1 MEAEAHPE
9 RDLFWQQLVIRL
21 FRLGIQAGLHSQ
33 SATREDFCILLDI
46 ALFRELTERGETQ
59 PRMAVR
65 LGCSPRLV
73 RKLGGKSRKIQ
84 DVMDGSG
91 TFLRVL
97 SRLKQGPLSEAQLRR
112 ELHLETEFDVFSI
125 LLQLLYQ
132 EGIVEKRGQPALY
145 HLTERWLKLESTG
158 WEKPLSEL
166 EQTLVVSLS
175 IIRCLTEGPKTKGKL
190 RADLRLKSVEVS
202 VLDTVLRSLIDHH
215 FVEVHAEGPQN
226 EQCYRLGD
234 GTFSL
239 LPDDRK
245 ARLRVGLLDMCDKLS
260 LFLDYVLENQGQN
273 WFGQRNWL
281 FYARPQDLQDFGRAH
296 RDFVFEQLKALEE
309 KAHSTGDGVW
319 ATMAWVLSPLRK

>member
-1 MEAEAHPE
+1 MEAEAHLE

-33 SATREDFCILLDI
+33 KATREDFSTLLDI
-46 ALFRELTERGETQ
+46 ALFRELSDRGETQ

-65 LGCSPRLV
+65 LGSSPRLI

-84 DVMDGSG
+84 EVIGGSG

-97 SRLKQGPLSEAQLRR
+97 SRLKQGPLTEAQLRR
-112 ELHLETEFDVFSI
+112 EAHLEAEFDVFSV

-145 HLTERWLKLESTG
+145 QLTERWSKLEATG

-175 IIRCLTEGPKTKGKL
+175 IIRCLTEGPKGEAKL
-190 RADLRLKSVEVS
+190 RADLRLKAVEASVVTA
-202 VLDTVLRSLIDHH
+202 VLKTLIAHQ
-215 FVEVHAEGPQN
+215 FVEVDAERPDR
-226 EQCYRLGD
+226 EPCYRLGE

-260 LFLDYVLENQGQN
+260 LFLDYVLENQGQD

-281 FYARPQDLQDFGRAH
+281 FYARPEDLQAFGRAH
-296 RDFVFEQLKALEE
+296 RDFVLGQLKMLEE
-309 KAHSTGDGVW
+309 KAHATGDGVW
-319 ATMAWVLSPLRK
+319 ATMAWVLSPLKR